1 MRGESVQMSAAA
13 IYSIDCPLSAF
24 SLSASFGRIFVFDP
38 AVFVLATSGKRQ
50 KEGDVSLSL
59 SLSVSPSGRTEY
71 QSAMGAKSIPLKPR
85 RANEGR
91 GRTARTEE

>member
-1 MRGESVQMSAAA
+1 MQMSAAA

-59 SLSVSPSGRTEY
+59 SLSPSPFLRLGGLNTNQRWAPKVSP
-71 QSAMGAKSIPLKPR
+71 
-85 RANEGR
+85 
-91 GRTARTEE
+91 